1 MMRVSTAILAVL
13 FLVAACGEEPASN
26 AEVTTYN
33 VDSSRI
39 SVSGLSSGAHM
50 ATQLHLAYSEIFRGA
65 AILAGGPYYCAEGSL
80 NKGIGPCIKGGD
92 VGLQGLIDYARK
104 MDSAGEIDSLEN
116 LSDDSVWIFHG
127 ALDNV
132 VGEDLSKATVDFY
145 SQFMPGNAVT
155 LVSDVDAV
163 HGLPTVSTGA
173 PCGEFTSP
181 FINACDYDAAGEW
194 LQTIHG
200 ELNGRTE
207 ALGEL
212 QVIAQPGGD
221 DADMLDEALLYVPTS
236 CAAGESCGI
245 HVAIHGCTQSS
256 EFVGDAFAAG
266 SGINEWAESNNLLV
280 LYPQVA
286 SSKIAPLNPYG
297 CWDWWGYTSE
307 NYATKS
313 APQMTVIKD
322 MLDALAGSAL

>member
-1 MMRVSTAILAVL
+1 MHVLTAILVAL
-13 FLVAACGEEPASN
+13 FLVAACGEKPAPES
-26 AEVTTYN
+26 EVTTYN

-50 ATQLHLAYSEIFRGA
+50 ATQLHLAHSKIFSGA
-65 AILAGGPYYCAEGSL
+65 AILSGGPYYCAEGSL

-92 VGLQGLIDYARK
+92 VGLQNLVAYARK
-104 MDSAGEIDSLEN
+104 MEGAGEIDSLGN
-116 LSDDSVWIFHG
+116 LSTDSVWIFHG

-132 VGEDLSKATVDFY
+132 VSEDLSKATGEFY
-145 SQFMPGNAVT
+145 SQFMTGDAVT
-155 LVSDVDAV
+155 LLTDIEAV
-163 HGLPTVSTGA
+163 HGLPTGSTGA

-181 FINACDYDAAGEW
+181 FINACEYDAAGEW

-212 QVIAQPGGD
+212 QTIVQPGAG
-221 DADMLDEALLYVPTS
+221 DADMLDEAFLYVPTS
-236 CAAGESCGI
+236 CAAGASCGI
-245 HVAIHGCTQSS
+245 HVAIHGCSQSS
-256 EFVGDAFAAG
+256 EFVSDAFATG

-313 APQMTVIKD
+313 APQITVIKNMMD
-322 MLDALAGSAL
+322 GLAGSTL